1 MELISRRDL
10 VRTALQSARAAG
22 DDVGFVPTMGA
33 LHAGHISL
41 MEAARRDCDCVAVSI
56 FVNPTQFGDAT
67 DLAAYPRDLA
77 KDLAMC
83 ESAGVDVVFAP
94 SVEEM
99 YPGGSLETAVVPGA
113 LAEVLEGTSR
123 PGHFTGVATVV
134 TKLLSIAGAC
144 RVYFGE
150 KDFQQLAVVR
160 RLVADLD
167 LPVEVVGCPTVRER
181 DGLAMASRNGRLAAP
196 ERQAATALFRALS
209 AGERLVAAGEPS
221 AGAVALAMTAVLEA
235 EPLVAA
241 DYAAVADPGA
251 LTPVTDIAGEV
262 RLLVAARVGPVR
274 LIDNVAAR
282 PPGAAAPPA
291 MQETPA

>member
-1 MELISRRDL
+1 M
-10 VRTALQSARAAG
+10 
-22 DDVGFVPTMGA
+22 
-33 LHAGHISL
+33 
-41 MEAARRDCDCVAVSI
+41 
-56 FVNPTQFGDAT
+56 
-67 DLAAYPRDLA
+67 
-77 KDLAMC
+77 
-83 ESAGVDVVFAP
+83 
-94 SVEEM
+94 
-99 YPGGSLETAVVPGA
+99 
-113 LAEVLEGTSR
+113 
-123 PGHFTGVATVV
+123 
-134 TKLLSIAGAC
+134 
-144 RVYFGE
+144 
-150 KDFQQLAVVR
+150 
-160 RLVADLD
+160 ADLD